1 MEGRRRRGAVS
12 LPGTVFC
19 ARTSGSVCAAEERV
33 QQLIPFQSAASF
45 WDVAGWERNKKKK
58 KRKNERFFFFFWIPV
73 SKREREGIFPEKLRH
88 LLSAVRREGEEGI
101 EPSRSR
107 PRWSLGAPPPPA
119 AD

>member
-1 MEGRRRRGAVS
+1 MWQVGR
-12 LPGTVFC
+12 GTEK
-19 ARTSGSVCAAEERV
+19 R
-33 QQLIPFQSAASF
+33 
-45 WDVAGWERNKKKK
+45 KKKK
-58 KRKNERFFFFFWIPV
+58 KERKIFFFGIPV

-101 EPSRSR
+101 EPSWSR